1 MFYSALDANN
11 QEVAIKVSN
20 LNNHDGSMNM
30 QLVSEAKL
38 MKKVSEDNDRV
49 ARVLRI
55 LSKLTLMGFLMLPE
69 KGGLILSS
77 AISR

>member
-20 LNNHDGSMNM
+20 LNNQDGSINM

-77 AISR
+77 ATSR